1 MSDVRTQ
8 VTEFWSGLDATRKK
22 VLGVAAG
29 ASLLAL
35 IGVGIWASQPSWSK
49 LNRVYDNDNRTVIL
63 DQLSAAGVD
72 WRLGAD
78 GQTIEVPSIDLASAK
93 KATAGNPAA
102 TGLEGVTDVPAWS
115 TPWAEKVYL
124 QKMLAGELVKQ
135 INGIRG
141 IAASSVLVNLDQG
154 TGFLGDDARPSASVS
169 IKTEAGMTAN
179 RDLGKTI
186 AKLVADGLPGMTDAD
201 VTVVDQNTGRTIWSG
216 EGVEDPAAAPD
227 EAERRA
233 ARMQK
238 TVTEALAA
246 VLGTPAAVSV
256 IVQLDV
262 DSTSSQSTV
271 NAVDPDSVAA
281 IREKAESDQN
291 SATTTGAQPGEAGV
305 QSNTPTVATPSNA
318 GTARKREQTDTQYQV
333 STTQTTTIKPAGELK
348 RISAGVMIDL
358 ATVQAIAT
366 ASKIDEKELR
376 ASLELVAQT
385 ALGFD
390 AKRGDAI
397 NVRFVPF
404 AETPMSDATFSVAIP
419 WASLIPAAVA
429 LVAVLLTFFMVVR
442 PLLKALQLH
451 GAVSL
456 GQPAHM
462 ETVETIG
469 PDGTPI
475 TVTRVAGSATR
486 GAAAYGQHAQVG
498 GEHDDHVTDLGERL
512 RKQVEGFR
520 HVSAQDVSALVLR
533 ETDHSAEVLRRWIR
547 T

>member
-1 MSDVRTQ
+1 M
-8 VTEFWSGLDATRKK
+8 TEFWSGLDASRRK
-22 VLGVAAG
+22 VLVVAVG
-29 ASLLAL
+29 ASLAAVV
-35 IGVGIWASQPSWSK
+35 GVGVWASQPSWSK

-72 WRLGAD
+72 WRLGSD
-78 GQTIEVPSIDLASAK
+78 GQTIEVPALDLATAK
-93 KATAGNPAA
+93 KATAGNPASQ
-102 TGLEGVTDVPAWS
+102 GLEGVTDVPAWS

-154 TGFLGDDARPSASVS
+154 TGFLGDQARPSAAVS
-169 IKTEAGMTAN
+169 IKTDAGTTAT

-201 VTVVDQNTGRTIWSG
+201 VTVVDQNTGRAIWSG
-216 EGVEDPAAAPD
+216 EAVEDRAAAPD

-233 ARMQK
+233 GRMQK
-238 TVTEALAA
+238 AVTEALAA

-262 DSTSSQSTV
+262 DGSSSESTV

-291 SATTTGAQPGEAGV
+291 SGTTTGAQAGEAGV
-305 QSNTPTVATPSNA
+305 QSNTPSVATPSNA

-333 STTQTTTIKPAGELK
+333 STTKTTTVKPAGALK

-366 ASKIDEKELR
+366 ASKMDEKELR
-376 ASLELVAQT
+376 ASLEAVAQT

-390 AKRGDAI
+390 AKRGDAV
-397 NVRFVPF
+397 NVAFLPF
-404 AETPMSDATFSVAIP
+404 AETALSEATTAQGVP
-419 WASLIPAAVA
+419 WTSLVPAAVA
-429 LVAVLLTFFMVVR
+429 LVAVLLTFLMVVR
-442 PLLKALQLH
+442 PLLKALQLRGVSSVAPQH
-451 GAVSL
+451 GF
-456 GQPAHM
+456 
-462 ETVETIG
+462 ETVETTG
-469 PDGTPI
+469 PDGSPI
-475 TVTRVAGSATR
+475 LVTRVAGAAAR

-498 GEHDDHVTDLGERL
+498 DEDEDTLMDLGERL
-512 RKQVEGFR
+512 RKQVEGYR
-520 HVSAQDVSALVLR
+520 HVSAQDLSALVVR
-533 ETDHSAEVLRRWIR
+533 ESNHSAEVLRRWIR
-547 T
+547 D